1 MSSIPRVSSTGSE
14 LNDFT
19 EDEKGKKIYNVSKSR
34 LVGLINWVHV
44 VSVYLP
50 LAWVVIIAWLGWQIV
65 NNLQTVQGDLV
76 AMYLKETEY
85 FKIPREMLV
94 SLGWKAALLLG
105 VCVWYLH
112 YTASPVYLLDFSTF
126 EPPEEWKVSPEK
138 LIEIMKAQGCFTAD
152 SLEFMSKMLSH
163 SGCGPSTAWPPGI
176 IKCLKGEPADRS
188 AEAAR
193 KESEVVINTCVR
205 DLLKKTK
212 TDPKDID
219 ILVVNCSLFSPT
231 PSLCSMVVN
240 EFGLKSDISSYN
252 LAGMVGS
259 RIFLSI
265 SPFPA

>member
-105 VCVWYLH
+105 VCVVLTLYCKPRLPSRLFH
-112 YTASPVYLLDFSTF
+112 FRATRGVEGVTG
-126 EPPEEWKVSPEK
+126 E
-138 LIEIMKAQGCFTAD
+138 AD
-152 SLEFMSKMLSH
+152 
-163 SGCGPSTAWPPGI
+163 
-176 IKCLKGEPADRS
+176 
-188 AEAAR
+188 
-193 KESEVVINTCVR
+193 
-205 DLLKKTK
+205 
-212 TDPKDID
+212 
-219 ILVVNCSLFSPT
+219 
-231 PSLCSMVVN
+231 
-240 EFGLKSDISSYN
+240 
-252 LAGMVGS
+252 
-259 RIFLSI
+259 
-265 SPFPA
+265 